1 MKLKNIKLNSKE
13 KIKIPHSTQQAI
25 PIKGIYEDGIFLTDT
40 NEFSKCYKFS
50 DINYAVA
57 GKEEKE
63 TIFLNYSEVLNSLD
77 TGANSKITIINRK
90 LNKLDFEKT
99 MEIPLKQDNLDLLRT
114 EYNKML
120 LEKSTGANGIIQEK
134 YITISIKKK
143 TLEEARAYFSRIGI
157 ELQNHFS
164 RLHSTCTELD
174 LKERMRIFHSFYRA
188 GEEDSFF
195 FDLKQTMKKG
205 HGIKDYISPDS
216 MKFEKDYF
224 KI

>member
-99 MEIPLKQDNLDLLRT
+99 MEIPLKQDKLESLRT

-120 LEKSTGANGIIQEK
+120 
-134 YITISIKKK
+134 
-143 TLEEARAYFSRIGI
+143 
-157 ELQNHFS
+157 
-164 RLHSTCTELD
+164 
-174 LKERMRIFHSFYRA
+174 
-188 GEEDSFF
+188 
-195 FDLKQTMKKG
+195 
-205 HGIKDYISPDS
+205 
-216 MKFEKDYF
+216 
-224 KI
+224 